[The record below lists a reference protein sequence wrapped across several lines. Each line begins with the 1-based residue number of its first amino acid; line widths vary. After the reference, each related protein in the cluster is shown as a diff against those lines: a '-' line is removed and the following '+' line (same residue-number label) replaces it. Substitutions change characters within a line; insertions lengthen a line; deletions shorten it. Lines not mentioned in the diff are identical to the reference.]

1 MNGVFVP
8 NEWLTS
14 VVNWAGVTSCGETAV
29 LQVIIWHSAQYNEK
43 ESETDN
49 AKSFILIRQLAY
61 ETTSH
66 DIKWHFKYIKRFY
79 YYSQSIMTQ

>member
-29 LQVIIWHSAQYNEK
+29 LQVIIWNSAQNNEK

-49 AKSFILIRQLAY
+49 AKTFILIRPLAY
-61 ETTSH
+61 ETANH
-66 DIKWHFKYIKRFY
+66 DIKWYFKYIKKVL
-79 YYSQSIMTQ
+79 SL